1 MVYICTY
8 NIQHALFPATCLLCG
23 APSSQ
28 GMDICSP
35 CLDDLP
41 HNHNCCCICALPL
54 STNHSEPICGKCLK
68 LLPDFDRC
76 YTPFIYGYPLS
87 GLISD
92 FKFSEKFF
100 AGRLLAEL
108 LIKFIKEKD
117 TELPDLIMPVPLH
130 PSRLKDRGFNQAQEL
145 AKPIAR
151 HFNIPLDI
159 KSCKRIKAT
168 ATQSTLD
175 KKVRKKNMRG
185 AFELVRPLDCK
196 YLVLI
201 DDVVTTGT
209 TVNELA
215 KTLKANGVQRVDVW
229 AIARTP

>member
-1 MVYICTY
+1 
-8 NIQHALFPATCLLCG
+8 
-23 APSSQ
+23 
-28 GMDICSP
+28 MDICTS

-68 LLPDFDRC
+68 QTPSFDYC
-76 YTPFIYGYPLS
+76 HTPFVYGYPLS

-92 FKFSEKFF
+92 FKFSEKFY

-108 LIKFIKEKD
+108 LIHFVEINKL
-117 TELPDLIMPVPLH
+117 ELPELIMPIPLH
-130 PSRLKDRGFNQAQEL
+130 PSRLKERGFNQALEL

-151 HFNIPLDI
+151 HFNIPLDT

-168 ATQSTLD
+168 STQSTLN

-185 AFELVRPLDCK
+185 AFKIVQPLNCK
-196 YLVLI
+196 HLVLI

-215 KTLKANGVQRVDVW
+215 KTIKANGVQRVDVW